1 MVFKLEKQERE
12 NSQNLIRRFTKR
24 IKQSGLLMRVRKN
37 RFMVKEKSPQLAK
50 KAALRREELKEEYKE
65 LAKMGKLKKFNK
77 FKR

>member
-1 MVFKLEKQERE
+1 MVFKVEKQERE

-37 RFMVKEKSPQLAK
+37 RFMTKEKSPQLAK
-50 KAALRREELKEEYKE
+50 RAALRKEELKEEYKE